1 MQQGFSNIFMA
12 SPVFGDTL
20 CLEVLCIILN
30 FEVEISNLCPRRHL
44 KGKKTALRHEHRRGN
59 QIQGH
64 RDRRRDLLFQCFR
77 HGHPQSGGVQ
87 HPQDHTSRTT
97 QHEPWQFRGGRQQV
111 IMRPR
116 LRRHLEESP
125 DLRSHLGGDH
135 RKVEKED

>member
-1 MQQGFSNIFMA
+1 MGIPFAWKFSALFL
-12 SPVFGDTL
+12 TL
-20 CLEVLCIILN
+20 RWKYPTFAPEGIRKARKH
-30 FEVEISNLCPRRHL
+30 PP
-44 KGKKTALRHEHRRGN
+44 KTALRHEHRRGN

-87 HPQDHTSRTT
+87 RPQDHTSRTT

-111 IMRPR
+111 FMRPR